1 MTVISDLELPHFDY
15 TDPELRGDRFHERM
29 RELRAESWIARSD
42 LGFVVLDREAA
53 NFFLKSKSVEFP
65 GVMMFE
71 LLGITEGPLYES
83 LSKNIITLNGE
94 QHRRLRALVR
104 DEFTPKAADRY
115 RPAMRKFLA
124 ELFEPIAAAGRCDF
138 VTAFAKPYPALMI
151 ATVVGAP
158 LEDAPRLHELSN
170 LLQSQ
175 FDAIAVMTR
184 RRSSSRPRSS
194 STSTHGRSSRSAA
207 RTRRTT
213 WCHAWC
219 RSSARAIDWRRK
231 SACTSCWT

>member
-29 RELRAESWIARSD
+29 LELRAESWIARSD

-71 LLGITEGPLYES
+71 LLGITEGPLHES

-124 ELFEPIAAAGRCDF
+124 ELFEPIAETGRCDF

-158 LEDAPRLHELSN
+158 LEDAPRSSYRGKL
-170 LLQSQ
+170 
-175 FDAIAVMTR
+175 
-184 RRSSSRPRSS
+184 SSS
-194 STSTHGRSSRSAA
+194 SAG
-207 RTRRTT
+207 
-213 WCHAWC
+213 AWLMPY
-219 RSSARAIDWRRK
+219 SPVIEP
-231 SACTSCWT
+231 